1 MVVVVADRCLARD
14 AEWGG
19 RCCSCLGLK
28 LESELGVELGVELG
42 LELGVELGV
51 ESGVESG
58 VERVLGLVWVLM
70 GALLLF
76 GDFLVWFDLV

>member
-19 RCCSCLGLK
+19 RCCSCLGLELGSELGVE
-28 LESELGVELGVELG
+28 LESELGVEL
-42 LELGVELGV
+42 
-51 ESGVESG
+51 G

>member
-28 LESELGVELGVELG
+28 LES
-42 LELGVELGV
+42 ELGV

>member
-1 MVVVVADRCLARD
+1 MVADRCLARD
-14 AEWGG
+14 VEWGG

-28 LESELGVELGVELG
+28 LESELGVELES
-42 LELGVELGV
+42 ELGV
-51 ESGVESG
+51 ESGVELG
-58 VERVLGLVWVLM
+58 VERVLGLGWVLM